1 MLSRYEKLKSLIFY
15 PSKVIEPDW
24 GSYRRKIKLRM
35 VLFPEPL
42 SPIIPTKLPGW
53 ILKDKFSMTE
63 APGEYTN
70 VTLLNDI

>member
-1 MLSRYEKLKSLIFY
+1 
-15 PSKVIEPDW
+15 
-24 GSYRRKIKLRM
+24 M

-70 VTLLNDI
+70 VTLLKDIEP